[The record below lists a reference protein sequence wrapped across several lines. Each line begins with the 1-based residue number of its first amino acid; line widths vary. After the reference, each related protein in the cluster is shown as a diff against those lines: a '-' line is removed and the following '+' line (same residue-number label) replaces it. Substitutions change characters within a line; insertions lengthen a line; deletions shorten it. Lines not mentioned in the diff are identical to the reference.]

1 MNAGH
6 DRQTW
11 LTNAENAPDGR
22 INAVVT
28 INGVPFYR
36 LCDVHEVSRVF
47 RFNRLSQ
54 NQTPAPGRAAMA
66 DESELTAFG
75 IFGALWRYKW
85 WIVIPVAMAAITS
98 VVFVLAETPRYQ
110 ATAQVLI
117 ERQET
122 SFTRPEGETSPG
134 NNQFDQ
140 EAVASEVQ
148 VIKSVDIAK
157 RVIREQ
163 NLADVKEFN
172 PGPGTPGLV
181 DLVRSMLGGSSRPD
195 NTEQLMLLRFR
206 KHLDV
211 YALTDSRVIN
221 IEFWSEDPELAARI
235 ANAIAD
241 AYIDFQKAA
250 VVETTTEAST
260 WLQRQIADLRQRVSG
275 AEQRVEDF
283 RAQNNLF
290 NSSSGTGSADNRP
303 ATLMSQQLTELSS
316 QLTQARAQRSDA
328 QARARMI
335 NQLLDSGRSIESR
348 DVFDSAIILRLQ
360 EERARV
366 RAQIAELSS
375 TLLPAH
381 PRMLELNAQRES
393 IGRQIRTEAE
403 RLVRG
408 LENDAAVASAREQEI
423 MISLDALKA
432 NAANSSDAEVQLRA
446 LEREATAQRQLL
458 ESYLTRFREAA
469 GRTATELTPS
479 RARIISRATVP
490 PRPFYPSKKLIPVLA
505 VVGTTILTSA
515 AVLTLELARL
525 YASQPLGAMGY
536 GLHGVPLQPA
546 GAMAGGIDAGRRE
559 PSLQD
564 DQGYDEPDDWQ
575 AAEPAPPAKQRR
587 RVVRRLAPGTGDAES
602 SGIAPPA
609 NTDPAAAAAGHF
621 EPNAGQAPS
630 KRAQVPETWRP
641 RVGERLVMFAGLT
654 RGGVAIDALVARLRD
669 ISDEGQQVLA
679 IDLRPGAPL
688 VMSATGKSKLPGFH
702 DILHGQS
709 SFEESIFGDSLSRL
723 NVMGA
728 GQSVLAANL
737 ANAEPM
743 FGALT
748 SAYDL
753 VAIISAPFSRIPW
766 QISLAQSCDVVALAA
781 GRTDSR
787 TPDFRRLVKRL
798 QNDGNTRVELYV
810 DGAVEAAA

>member
-1 MNAGH
+1 MSEDADMN
-6 DRQTW
+6 T
-11 LTNAENAPDGR
+11 
-22 INAVVT
+22 
-28 INGVPFYR
+28 
-36 LCDVHEVSRVF
+36 
-47 RFNRLSQ
+47 
-54 NQTPAPGRAAMA
+54 
-66 DESELTAFG
+66 FG
-75 IFGALWRYKW
+75 IFGALWRYRW
-85 WIVIPVAMAAITS
+85 WIILPVAVAAIAS
-98 VVFVLAETPRYQ
+98 VIFVLVETPRYQ

-122 SFTRPEGETSPG
+122 SFTRPEGETTLG
-134 NNQFDQ
+134 NTQFDQ

-163 NLADVKEFN
+163 NLADLEEFN
-172 PGPGTPGLV
+172 PEPDAPGLI
-181 DLVRSMLGGSSRPD
+181 DLVKSLFGSGSSAD
-195 NTEQLMLLRFR
+195 KTEQYVLLRFR

-221 IEFWSEDPELAARI
+221 IEFWSEDPELATRI
-235 ANAIAD
+235 VNAIAD

-260 WLQRQIADLRQRVSG
+260 WLERQIADLRQRVSG

-283 RAQNNLF
+283 RARNNLF
-290 NSSSGTGSADNRP
+290 NSSSGTGAADNRP
-303 ATLMSQQLTELSS
+303 ATLMSQELTELSS

-335 NQLLDSGRSIESR
+335 NELLDSGRSIESR
-348 DVFDSAIILRLQ
+348 DVFDSAIVLRLQ

-393 IGRQIRTEAE
+393 IERQIRTEAE

-408 LENDAAVASAREQEI
+408 LENDAAVAAAREREI
-423 MISLDALKA
+423 MISLDGLKQS
-432 NAANSSDAEVQLRA
+432 AANSNEAEVQLRA

-490 PRPFYPSKKLIPVLA
+490 PRPYYPSKKLIPVLA
-505 VVGTTILTSA
+505 VVGTAILTSA
-515 AVLTLELARL
+515 AVLTLELARM

-536 GLHGVPLQPA
+536 GIHGVPVQPVNA
-546 GAMAGGIDAGRRE
+546 AVGRLDAGRRE
-559 PSLQD
+559 PSLDYGD
-564 DQGYDEPDDWQ
+564 DLEQPDSRQSPDPLARLNRQ
-575 AAEPAPPAKQRR
+575 NNGGNQPLDGDDPVFSDIAPVANDTN
-587 RVVRRLAPGTGDAES
+587 GFGDASEQGQS
-602 SGIAPPA
+602 S
-609 NTDPAAAAAGHF
+609 
-621 EPNAGQAPS
+621 QS
-630 KRAQVPETWRP
+630 KVHAVWRP
-641 RVGERLVMFAGLT
+641 RVSERLVMFAGLT
-654 RGGVAIDALVARLRD
+654 RGSAAIDALVARLRD

-679 IDLRPGAPL
+679 VDLRPGAPL

-709 SFEESIFGDSLSRL
+709 SFEEAIFGDPLSRM
-723 NVMGA
+723 NVMGS

-737 ANAEPM
+737 SNAEPM
-743 FGALT
+743 FEALT
-748 SAYDL
+748 AAYDL
-753 VAIISAPFSRIPW
+753 VAMISAPFSRVPW
-766 QISLAQSCDVVALAA
+766 QVNLAQSCDMVALAA
-781 GRTDSR
+781 GRHDAN
-787 TPDFRRLVKRL
+787 TPEVKRL
-798 QNDGNTRVELYV
+798 LKRLENDGKTRVELYV
-810 DGAVEAAA
+810 DGTVEAAA